1 MMRYVVLLF
10 VIFTI
15 TACRMIIPVP
25 ELPSGNMDEMYEQQ
39 ITELISKMTIE
50 EKVGQ
55 MTQLNIDV
63 VCVGEVYNL
72 QEPHRIDSA
81 KLHKAIVENHV
92 GSILNCGG
100 HAYPLAQWHEM
111 IGNIQRVAT
120 QKTRLK
126 IPVLYGID
134 AIHGTNYVIGSTLF
148 PQPLAQ
154 AATFNTELVRNG
166 AGITAY
172 ETRAA
177 GIPWNFSPV
186 LDVARHPAWSRVF
199 ETYGEDTYLCTEMG
213 GAVINGYQ
221 GIGGPESGPDKY
233 HVAACM
239 KHFLGYSG
247 ARTGKDRTPAY
258 IPNNQLREIYLP
270 PFQEAVRRGALTVMI
285 NSGEI
290 NGVPVHA
297 NYDILTTL
305 LRDELKFQGIAVTDW
320 EDVMKLHLNHKT
332 ASSLKEATYQA
343 VQAGIDM
350 CMVPND
356 YNFTN
361 HLIELVKEGRI
372 SEERLDKSVR
382 RILWVKQKLRLNSG
396 PIVPSAKDYKLFGS
410 PDFHKA
416 ALKTAEESITLL
428 ENRNSALPLGKQD
441 KIFVTGPAANS
452 MILLNG
458 AWSRTW
464 QGTDEKWDDTT
475 KFTIYEALKANN
487 PNVQYALGCDILDKP
502 VSDNAMQLASESDV
516 IIVCLGEYPATEKVG
531 DIDDLSFSRTQ
542 LDYVKA
548 LASLRK
554 KLILVLVENRPRLV
568 NEIADMASAVVM
580 AYQPGDFGGEAL
592 ANILYGDV
600 NPSGR
605 LPITYPRFN
614 QSMLTY
620 DHKYTETLDQKFAN
634 TAFNPQWEFGHGLSY
649 SNVLYSDLK
658 VASPEVV
665 QNGLV
670 NVTVTLQNPSDR
682 SVKESVLLFIRDHYA
697 SVTPSVKKLRQF
709 QKIELQPRETKT
721 VTFVLKASD
730 LKLCDRNGQWI
741 YENGDFDIIIGK
753 LKTTLTLK

>member
-1 MMRYVVLLF
+1 MRYVFLLF
-10 VIFTI
+10 VVFTI
-15 TACRMIIPVP
+15 TACNLFPHAPKMPNP
-25 ELPSGNMDEMYEQQ
+25 QMDEMYEKQ
-39 ITELISKMTIE
+39 ISELISKMTIE

-72 QEPHRIDSA
+72 QEPHRIDSV
-81 KLHKAIVENHV
+81 KLHKAIVEHHV

-120 QKTRLK
+120 QQTRLK

-134 AIHGTNYVIGSTLF
+134 AIHGANYVMGSTLF

-154 AATFNTELVRNG
+154 AATFNTELVRKG
-166 AGITAY
+166 AEITAY

-213 GAVINGYQ
+213 RAVIDGYQ
-221 GIGGPESGPDKY
+221 GFNGTDKY

-270 PFQEAVRRGALTVMI
+270 PFQEAIKRGALTVMI

-305 LRDELKFQGIAVTDW
+305 LRDELKFEGIAVTDW

-382 RILWVKQKLRLNSG
+382 RILWVKQKLRLNSA
-396 PIVPSAKDYKLFGS
+396 PIVPSMKDYYLFGG
-410 PDFHKA
+410 PIFQKT
-416 ALKTAEESITLL
+416 ALNTAEESITLL

-458 AWSRTW
+458 AWTRTW

-475 KFTIYEALKANN
+475 KYTIYEALKAKNS
-487 PNVQYALGCDILDKP
+487 NVQYALGCDILDKP
-502 VSDNAMQLASESDV
+502 VSDNSMQLASESDV
-516 IIVCLGEYPATEKVG
+516 IVVCLGEYPATEKVG

-568 NEIADMASAVVM
+568 NEIADLASAVVM

-605 LPITYPRFN
+605 LPITYPRYN

-620 DHKYTETLDQKFAN
+620 DHKYTETFDQKFAN

-649 SNVLYSDLK
+649 SNVEYSDLK
-658 VASPEVV
+658 VSSQEIV
-665 QNGLV
+665 QNGVV
-670 NVTVTLQNPSDR
+670 NVTVTLKNPSDR
-682 SVKESVLLFIRDHYA
+682 SVKESVLLFVRDHYA
-697 SVTPSVKKLRQF
+697 SVTPAVKKLRQF
-709 QKIELQPRETKT
+709 QKIELQPRETRT
-721 VTFVLKASD
+721 LTFVLKASD

-741 YENGDFDIIIGK
+741 YEAGDFDVIIGQ

>member
-1 MMRYVVLLF
+1 
-10 VIFTI
+10 
-15 TACRMIIPVP
+15 MIIPVP